1 MGLAGREMLLMVVGV
16 MCLGSVV
23 NGNTASSAGIQT
35 PISGYGIVGEAITV
49 ELEDSRLQEVVAF
62 SLAELNKRAT
72 SKGPR
77 SLMEVVS
84 AHKQIVKGT
93 LYHIALRVEAAGA
106 VSSKAVETYEITAL
120 DNGGGLRMMRMQV
133 TATQSKESLR
143 EAERA
148 AEEARLADQAVMDA
162 QEVISEDAVQ
172 EEIEEPMFLL
182 DESVEAAQAKDGKEA
197 PAASEPASTRAVG
210 QAARPGPTPT
220 HEAPAASE
228 LATNNEAP
236 AASEPARAAVGKKAP
251 KVSRLRKAA
260 GGLASGGWRRR
271 SEL

>member
-93 LYHIALRVEAAGA
+93 LYHIALRVSPHTARL
-106 VSSKAVETYEITAL
+106 VSSTDPWDPAL
-120 DNGGGLRMMRMQV
+120 V
-133 TATQSKESLR
+133 
-143 EAERA
+143 
-148 AEEARLADQAVMDA
+148 
-162 QEVISEDAVQ
+162 
-172 EEIEEPMFLL
+172 
-182 DESVEAAQAKDGKEA
+182 A
-197 PAASEPASTRAVG
+197 PAALAPLPEGASSFRHFASRA
-210 QAARPGPTPT
+210 RYW
-220 HEAPAASE
+220 HCAS
-228 LATNNEAP
+228 P
-236 AASEPARAAVGKKAP
+236 
-251 KVSRLRKAA
+251 
-260 GGLASGGWRRR
+260 RR
-271 SEL
+271 